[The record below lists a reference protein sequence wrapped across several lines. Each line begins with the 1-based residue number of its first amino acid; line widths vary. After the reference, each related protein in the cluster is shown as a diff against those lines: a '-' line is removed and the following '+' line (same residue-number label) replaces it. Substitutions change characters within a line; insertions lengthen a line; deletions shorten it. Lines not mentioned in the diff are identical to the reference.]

1 MSRARLYSYW
11 RSTAA
16 YRVRIA
22 LNLKGIDYET
32 IAVDLKPGIDAQKSA
47 AYTERNPQGL
57 IPFFEDGNVEI
68 GQSLAILAYLDEQ
81 YKEPPLLPNAPQV
94 RGDVRS
100 VAQLIAC
107 DIHPLNNI
115 GVLTF
120 LGDELGIDAGARGR
134 WYENWIH
141 RGFQSIEKT
150 IREKGDG
157 YTIGD
162 SPTLADVCLVPQVYN
177 ARRFNVPLGAYPGI
191 VAVEERCLAS
201 PAFDRAR
208 PERQPDAPDGE

>member
-22 LNLKGIDYET
+22 LNLKGLSYET
-32 IAVDLKPGIDAQKSA
+32 VAVDLKPGIDAQKST
-47 AYTERNPQGL
+47 AYTDRNPQGL

-68 GQSLAILAYLDEQ
+68 AQSMAILAYLDEQ
-81 YKEPPLLPNAPQV
+81 HPEPPLLPATAQM

-100 VAQLIAC
+100 IAQLIAC

-120 LGDELGIDAGARGR
+120 LSDAMEIDATARGQ

-141 RGFQSIEKT
+141 RGFQSIEDT
-150 IREKGDG
+150 IRAKGDG
-157 YTIGD
+157 FTIGD
-162 SPTLADVCLVPQVYN
+162 TPTLADVCLVPQVYN
-177 ARRFNVPLGAYPGI
+177 ARRFNVPLSNYPEI
-191 VAVEERCLAS
+191 VAVEQRCLDL
-201 PAFDRAR
+201 PAFDEAR
-208 PERQPDAPDGE
+208 PERQPDAPADG